1 MTVKKAISVLLA
13 TAIAFAAC
21 QASQA
26 AKREAKPDLDGCI
39 AEARAWNITL
49 KHDIAGFMG
58 VSLERMPA
66 LFCERLAAGV
76 RSGRIT
82 YSDVNN
88 LQLDQPTEIWMV
100 LKGKPKPAAVTKTPA
115 PRTSNFRNCTGRDGI
130 FQVPASR
137 KCPPG
142 GYGHFEQPSQ
152 REIKAR
158 SSVATSAPRNARFHT
173 CSNVFTGTFEVPASR
188 KCPLGGG

>member
-1 MTVKKAISVLLA
+1 
-13 TAIAFAAC
+13 
-21 QASQA
+21 
-26 AKREAKPDLDGCI
+26 
-39 AEARAWNITL
+39 
-49 KHDIAGFMG
+49 MG

-82 YSDVNN
+82 YSDINN

-100 LKGKPKPAAVTKTPA
+100 LKGKPKPAAVTQAPA
-115 PRTSNFRNCTGRDGI
+115 PRSSNFRNCTGRDGI

-142 GYGHFEQPSQ
+142 GYGHFEQPSE
-152 REIKAR
+152 REISAR
-158 SSVATSAPRNARFHT
+158 SKAATSAPRNPKFHT